1 MPFHTSQYQP
11 IDSKMTAW
19 FLDFKCFDGLEKEYS
34 MEDAYADRARIYVAF
49 ALFLI
54 MGIVLVAI
62 VDNLGI

>member
-1 MPFHTSQYQP
+1 
-11 IDSKMTAW
+11 MTAW
-19 FLDFKCFDGLEKEYS
+19 FLDFKCFDSLDKEYS

-49 ALFLI
+49 ALTLL